1 MSGSILN
8 SVCAR
13 DQLLHK
19 HKTMESY
26 EIFVFIICLAAVF
39 SYINHRFLRW
49 TPTIGIMALSLL
61 SSGLLLVGTKIFV
74 PQSETLI
81 HLVTSID
88 FHTLLMN
95 GMLSFL
101 LFAGSIHI
109 DAKSLRKEQLSI
121 ISLATIGILIS
132 TFIIGSVLHFVLGAF
147 KVDVAYI
154 HCLLFAALISPTDPI
169 AVLAILKRA
178 GIEKSLE
185 LKIAGES
192 LFNDGVAVVVFLT
205 ILEVA
210 QIGVD
215 KMTVMDISTLF
226 LREAGGGLIFGLLLG
241 LLGYS
246 VISSIDKYEV
256 EVLITIAIV
265 MGGYLI
271 ANKLHISGPLA
282 MVVAGIVVGSKSRQS
297 GMSATS
303 LDYLSKFWELIDE
316 MLNALLFMLM
326 GFEMLVVKVNPTI
339 MIVGLITIVIVLF
352 ARWVSVAIPVS
363 MLRYKLNFEKNAI
376 AILTWGGLRGGLS
389 IALALSLP
397 ADIHRDLFVSI
408 TYMVVVF
415 SIIVQGLT
423 IGSFYKKLTARSKH

>member
-1 MSGSILN
+1 MG
-8 SVCAR
+8 
-13 DQLLHK
+13 
-19 HKTMESY
+19 SY
-26 EIFVFIICLAAVF
+26 EVFVFIICLAAIF
-39 SYINHRFLRW
+39 SYINQKLIKW
-49 TPTIGIMALSLL
+49 TPTIGIMVLSLL
-61 SSGLLLVGTKIFV
+61 SSILLLAGTKIF
-74 PQSETLI
+74 SLKFEFLI
-81 HLVTSID
+81 HLLTSID
-88 FHTLLMN
+88 FHNLLMN

-109 DAKSLRKEQLSI
+109 DAKCLRAERLPI
-121 ISLATIGILIS
+121 ITLATIGIVIS
-132 TFIIGSVLHFVLGAF
+132 TFLIGTMLRFVFVAF
-147 KVDVAYI
+147 KLEVAYI

-210 QIGVD
+210 QIGAERMSVL
-215 KMTVMDISTLF
+215 DISTLF
-226 LREAGGGLIFGLLLG
+226 VREAGGGLLYGLLLG
-241 LLGYS
+241 YIGFY
-246 VISSIDKYEV
+246 VISSIDEYVV

-271 ANKLHISGPLA
+271 AGKLHISGPLA
-282 MVVAGIVVGSKSRQS
+282 MVVAGIVMGTKTRQS
-297 GMSATS
+297 GVSDIS
-303 LDYLSKFWELIDE
+303 RDYLNKFWELMDE
-316 MLNALLFMLM
+316 MLNALLFMLV
-326 GFEMLVVKVNPTI
+326 GFEMLVVKVDPTTLI
-339 MIVGLITIVIVLF
+339 IGIITIFVVLF
-352 ARWVSVAIPVS
+352 ARWISVALPVS
-363 MLRYKLNFEKNAI
+363 MLRFKLKFEKNAI

-397 ADIHRDLFVSI
+397 VDIHRDLFVSI

-423 IGSFYKKLTARSKH
+423 IGKLYKGILKK